1 MFSSRKNSA
10 NSREYQLNPKSG
22 NERYSVFQIFPP
34 NLVTL
39 EWPELQTSDPNY
51 QLTRITPSYPIYIVD
66 WDNGTIACNIDFK
79 NALNVQ

>member
-51 QLTRITPSYPIYIVD
+51 QLTRITPSYPISSREKLVSY
-66 WDNGTIACNIDFK
+66 NNIETTTHP
-79 NALNVQ
+79 VSS